1 MKIRLAS
8 KIQMNSIVDGP
19 GLRMVLWTQ
28 GCPHHCPQ
36 CHNPQTHHPMDGFE
50 IDCKEI
56 IQRIQNKGIHRGI
69 TFSGGEP
76 FEQAK
81 ACVEIAKV
89 AKKIGL
95 NIWIYTGYTFEFLLR
110 SKRKD
115 WLEFL
120 SYGDVLVDG
129 PFEVKQKNLRLP
141 FRGSENQRII
151 DIHSSLREGK
161 VVLWKE
167 YMEKSS

>member
-1 MKIRLAS
+1 
-8 KIQMNSIVDGP
+8 MNSIVDGP
-19 GLRMVLWTQ
+19 GLRMVVWTQ

-36 CHNPQTHHPMDGFE
+36 CHNPQTHHPMEGFE
-50 IDCKEI
+50 ADCKDI
-56 IQRIQNKGIHRGI
+56 IQEIQSRGIHRGI

-81 ACVEIAKV
+81 ACIEIAKA
-89 AKKIGL
+89 AKRIGL
-95 NIWIYTGYTFEFLLR
+95 NIWIYTGYTFEFLLM
-110 SKRKD
+110 KQRKD

-120 SYGDVLVDG
+120 SCGDVLVDG
-129 PFEVKQKNLRLP
+129 PFQIKQKNLQLA

-151 DIHSSLREGK
+151 DIRSSLREGK
-161 VVLWKE
+161 AILWKE